1 MTRAVTSVPPPGAKP
16 TIMRIGLAGYD
27 CACAGRQAASKMT
40 EQSVKCERDN
50 GELSS
55 ETALLHGGAGLI
67 VVTSFGVARVRV
79 K

>member
-1 MTRAVTSVPPPGAKP
+1 
-16 TIMRIGLAGYD
+16 
-27 CACAGRQAASKMT
+27 MT

-67 VVTSFGVARVRV
+67 VVTSFGVACVRV
-79 K
+79 KRACATSLTRILGALKERTAG

>member
-1 MTRAVTSVPPPGAKP
+1 
-16 TIMRIGLAGYD
+16 
-27 CACAGRQAASKMT
+27 MT

-67 VVTSFGVARVRV
+67 VVTSFDVARVRV
-79 K
+79 KRACATLLT